1 MDISFANESLNV
13 RKMRKMGCI
22 GKFMW
27 SLNELHL
34 KFIEA
39 KHKIW
44 NDLKSTSF
52 TFQHIVESYD
62 SPKYPFLE
70 FYGDLESEKVHGDE
84 LMLVLLAKF
93 LRRNITMISAFN
105 TWTMFP
111 SLPQD
116 IILTYDG
123 HFAATQDLA
132 SALENQSKREFL
144 LDLFLNKHPM
154 I

>member
-1 MDISFANESLNV
+1 M
-13 RKMRKMGCI
+13 
-22 GKFMW
+22 
-27 SLNELHL
+27 
-34 KFIEA
+34 
-39 KHKIW
+39 
-44 NDLKSTSF
+44 
-52 TFQHIVESYD
+52 VESCY
-62 SPKYPFLE
+62 SPKYPFSE
-70 FYGDLESEKVHGDE
+70 FCHDLETEKVQGDE

-93 LRRNITMISAFN
+93 LRRNITVISPSN
-105 TWTMFP
+105 TWTMYP

-132 SALENQSKREFL
+132 SALENQSKREFF

>member
-1 MDISFANESLNV
+1 
-13 RKMRKMGCI
+13 
-22 GKFMW
+22 
-27 SLNELHL
+27 
-34 KFIEA
+34 
-39 KHKIW
+39 
-44 NDLKSTSF
+44 
-52 TFQHIVESYD
+52 
-62 SPKYPFLE
+62 
-70 FYGDLESEKVHGDE
+70 
-84 LMLVLLAKF
+84 
-93 LRRNITMISAFN
+93 MISAFN

-123 HFAATQDLA
+123 RFAATQDLA